1 MKRITSLDFAR
12 GLAVIGMTLFH
23 GFFNSWDFF
32 GTGDL
37 GALTWWQLPFAFL
50 FFIFGHWRGFFIMIS
65 TAVHTYVMAKRFKE
79 GQKRFSI
86 MLKNMFAGFVLWGIG
101 TLYNAIFNTFG
112 IIDSWHRSHGT
123 WNWAIAGEFVYFV
136 EALQDIA
143 FSIIIA
149 SIIFYFISRK
159 DGMKKLLRN
168 TIIFGVLA
176 LLIIF
181 TAPLVQQG
189 VNRAIGIEY
198 EPGILVDFRT
208 DAGPPYLQPITHPFA
223 RYWLIFFGGREAPIF
238 PMLAPALVGIILG
251 MWLAQDN
258 PSKKFLKIGY
268 WTSLGLFLLGG
279 LWFVLV
285 DTKLFA
291 VSLFSTSANNSG
303 VLVFQHVHPTW
314 FMLANTGLEL
324 AAILFLIHR
333 IEFNPHLNVKR
344 WLRWSR
350 SVRRWGTV
358 ALTVYM
364 SQVLI
369 FIPEKVLNI
378 IAAKAGWG
386 WEYVTRYQMPF
397 LNAALLS
404 IVFVIAADIVIRIWD
419 KLRFI
424 GTWEWLFAYI
434 NLAVGRRKIN
444 HLDPIRARG
453 IIYDV
458 EPVLFVDVIEK
469 TKK

>member
-1 MKRITSLDFAR
+1 MRRITSLDFAR
-12 GLAVIGMTLFH
+12 GLAVMGMTLFH

-37 GALTWWQLPFAFL
+37 GSLTWQLPFAFL

-65 TAVHTYVMAKRFKE
+65 AAVHTYVMAKRLKE
-79 GQKRFSI
+79 GNNRLSI
-86 MLKNMFAGFVLWGIG
+86 MLKNIFAGFVLWGIG

-112 IIDSWHRSHGT
+112 IIDTWHRTHGT
-123 WNWAIAGEFVYFV
+123 WNWQIATDFVFFV

-168 TIIFGVLA
+168 SIIFSILG
-176 LLIIF
+176 LIIIF
-181 TAPLVQQG
+181 VAPFVQQG
-189 VNRAIGIEY
+189 INQAIGIEY
-198 EPGILVDFRT
+198 QPGVLVDFRT
-208 DAGPPYLQPITHPFA
+208 DAGPPYLQPNPHPFA

-238 PMLAPALVGIILG
+238 PMLAPGLVGIIIG
-251 MWLAQDN
+251 MWLAQDK
-258 PSKKFLKIGY
+258 PSKKFLKVGY

-285 DTKLFA
+285 DSKLFT
-291 VSLFSTSANNSG
+291 VSLFSTGPNNSG

-314 FMLANTGLEL
+314 FMLSNTGLEL
-324 AAILFLIHR
+324 AALLFLIHKV
-333 IEFNPHLNVKR
+333 EFNPKLKVDK
-344 WLRWSR
+344 WLRRSR
-350 SVRRWGTV
+350 FVRRWGIV

-378 IAAKAGWG
+378 IAAAGG
-386 WEYVTRYQMPF
+386 FSWEYVTRYQMPF

-404 IVFVIAADIVIRIWD
+404 VVFFIAADIVIRIWD

-434 NLAVGRRKIN
+434 NLIVGRRKIN
-444 HLDPIRARG
+444 HLDPIRTRG
-453 IIYDV
+453 IVYDV
-458 EPVLFVDVIEK
+458 EPVMFVDVMVK
-469 TKK
+469 AKK